1 MSFAV
6 DHGAGPSAG
15 VPRLLGIVMGSH
27 AVQRRAI
34 KRFLLLSHAYVVFW
48 LVLELSVRFGYSPPA
63 ARLIILCGA
72 LGLSVFYALLRA
84 GLSLKLQ
91 DPLLCM
97 PQALFG
103 AVSVVLV
110 YALVPL
116 GEGAALQVLFM
127 ILVFDLHRLTSRQ
140 IALIATLTVAM
151 IVALVTGK
159 WLLEPASIDLRQEA
173 LNLSMALLVVPLLS
187 MISAKVRQ
195 IHLRQIAQKAELDRV
210 LARLKVLSQRDAMTG
225 TFNRRHMLELLDDEY
240 KRQRRTLLPFCVAML
255 DIDHFKQVNDTHGH
269 AAGDMVLRQ
278 MTLLAGAALRDT
290 DALARWGG
298 EEFLVLLPDVSVSE
312 ACSVIERLRLQVE
325 QYDWSQCAPGLR
337 ITFSSGVACHV
348 PQTSIQG
355 SIDRADAALYRA
367 KHAGRNRVEQG

>member
-1 MSFAV
+1 MS
-6 DHGAGPSAG
+6 SAAHRPPASG
-15 VPRLLGIVMGSH
+15 GLPRLLGIMFGAD

-48 LVLELSVRFGYSPPA
+48 LVLEVSVRFGYSPPV
-63 ARLIILCGA
+63 ARFIILCGA
-72 LGLSVFYALLRA
+72 LGLGVFYAILRA

-140 IALIATLTVAM
+140 IAVIATLTVAM

-195 IHLRQIAQKAELDRV
+195 IHLRQIAQKAELDSV

-225 TFNRRHMLELLDDEY
+225 TFNRRHMLELLDDEH

-269 AAGDMVLRQ
+269 AVGDRVLRQ

-298 EEFLVLLPDVSVSE
+298 EEFLVLLPDVAVSE

-348 PQTSIQG
+348 PQASVQRSIEL
-355 SIDRADAALYRA
+355 ADAALYRA
-367 KHAGRNRVEQG
+367 KQAGRNRVEQG